1 MAAPEDPDETSTLLQ
16 RALELACA
24 SMGTSGGHALRLVR
38 GPSALIPRPRGLSAE
53 EGSPWSLQGLWILV
67 HGGNLT
73 AALSALLG
81 VQCLLDA
88 AVHLGG
94 EANRSTQDAMNAAIV
109 LCGACYQRFWARDRH
124 LVRGLLADLLRLTR
138 RLEGLALCAGPDDPQ
153 EVALEAER
161 AARVRRTARL
171 LSLCR
176 SAMILDVPVALVFM
190 VTWPLISVRLTFPN
204 DHLPGVGSAGE
215 LAGELGVGGLW
226 FGLQYALQ
234 SAAISCS
241 FFCFAGLQVVHVTLA
256 LVSAALLRTLAQMV
270 QVART
275 TRQLYAALDDHRE
288 LLQPLFHI
296 HCGALGFALL
306 ATTALVKGHHD
317 LYVLGLWPIAFAYTT
332 VLGLEGDLVQESS
345 ELMLHAAFA
354 GHWQEGA
361 RRFRRDALFV
371 MLRATKPVSIRAAW
385 LGNLSLPTLHS
396 LLSSWYSFTQ
406 LFIRLS

>member
-24 SMGTSGGHALRLVR
+24 SM
-38 GPSALIPRPRGLSAE
+38 E

-288 LLQPLFHI
+288 LLQVLASFSRVFEQPLFHI